1 MGNASSRA
9 DSDSSKS
16 EDIDSLINRIK
27 EARRRKSDSYTMDTS
42 SLRGIDVSHIDETDT
57 SDVGDKSS
65 EGLQQQVMRPSK
77 LEMDKI
83 SSALNSFDH
92 EIDRSESSC
101 SSVDSTEYHIVDPNS
116 EIPKNNIV

>member
-16 EDIDSLINRIK
+16 EDTDSLIKRIK

-57 SDVGDKSS
+57 SD
-65 EGLQQQVMRPSK
+65 ERPLQQVMRPV
-77 LEMDKI
+77 EPEVGIRI
-83 SSALNSFDH
+83 SLPAFEND
-92 EIDRSESSC
+92 IDRDDSSSC
-101 SSVDSTEYHIVDPNS
+101 SSVDSAEYHIVDPDS
-116 EIPKNNIV
+116 EIPKNKIV

>member
-16 EDIDSLINRIK
+16 EDIDTLINRIK
-27 EARRRKSDSYTMDTS
+27 EARRRKSDSYTMDT
-42 SLRGIDVSHIDETDT
+42 RGIDVDHTGETDAN
-57 SDVGDKSS
+57 DVGDKSS
-65 EGLQQQVMRPSK
+65 EWLQQQVMRPSK

-83 SSALNSFDH
+83 SSTLNSFDH

-101 SSVDSTEYHIVDPNS
+101 SSVDSTEYHIVDPKR
-116 EIPKNNIV
+116 EISKNKIV